1 MSESVFHKFSGG
13 YRSCKIYRYYKYI
26 FPAAAGIIALIA
38 YWLTVDPGPSYWDC
52 PEYLITA
59 LRLEIGHPPGNPGW
73 ALTHRFF
80 SCFFPDPAIATLVV
94 NLMAGIFTA
103 LSVMLLCSVIITL
116 FRFILPS
123 PRAGGPAHS
132 LRGLI
137 ALAASLCFAFSDS
150 AWYSAVEAEVYAMSL
165 FLSSL
170 TIWMALKWAF
180 AFSRAARARMV
191 IALFYIIGFSLG
203 VHQLNLLALPAIA
216 LIMAAGM
223 RKSQVKLPLR
233 LTGAFLIGCLAV
245 GVILKGFVPGSVALA
260 ESADIFFVNTLRLP
274 FWSGALTFWLLSL
287 AIAVMLAL
295 RKAPLLFWPIAAL
308 MTGFSVYILIPVRAW
323 ANPPV
328 NEGNPSSV
336 TRFADYLDR
345 RQYGGAPLFYGRT
358 PESRIMRMER
368 MMIDRQGD
376 TTYDYS
382 WNAMKVRGKDMRP
395 MLRRGHIPSRSRF
408 LTDEDKALNAA
419 LAEDTARKGYV
430 VAGFRTEPVYTPEL
444 NMLLPRIHSGS
455 PADLPAYR
463 DWTGMD
469 TSNMV
474 KVRISEAIDSLGNP
488 VPMRDSA
495 GNLTEKYAFRPT
507 YMQSLAYLGAYQIG
521 YMYLRYLMWNY
532 SGRQND
538 VPASGE
544 IDHGNFITG
553 VAPLDNLM
561 LGDQSAL
568 PEEIGAGSEGHN
580 LYWAIPFL
588 LGILGIIY
596 LFSART
602 KGVRIS
608 DIRSVAW
615 FSTALFLMTGVAIV
629 FYLNQTPGE
638 PRERDYTFL
647 MSFWT
652 FALWIAFGMMWLIQI
667 AGRRWL
673 RGIAAALMCAVPL
686 WMLAQNITD
695 HDRSRRSATL
705 DFAGNLL
712 MSLDRDAILFVDGD
726 NYIFPLWYAQ
736 EVMGIRRDVTVV
748 CYSYLGSEWYV
759 TQLMTPRH
767 EADGVPMTA
776 TEGDIALGNYN
787 LYRLPGAAT
796 DTVPAVEALRNLY
809 FDMSPTPAFSHR
821 RLLIGRDA
829 DSGVVFDLLS
839 IPGKHAGSLAG
850 LRELATVDIIAT
862 NAASRY
868 PRPIYWHQNLS
879 PDKYIGFFP
888 YTRQELYTRK
898 LNLANQQ
905 ISTDAALNVL
915 PDLKSGGIDRM
926 AYPGPDVTAQAQQQ
940 RASLIRLAQALGD
953 EGRHNLALFV
963 ARMAM
968 VSYPSRIIPFSIR
981 HHIDSAYFEA
991 RSLAGVLR
999 RSGEALGDTAAV
1011 NESCRILRA
1020 DSIRTEAYRRYRRAI
1035 PPWRRSAISPRS
1047 NNHTVGTQPND
1058 SQSPIS
1064 NGHNQ

>member
-1 MSESVFHKFSGG
+1 MSEAAYNIFS
-13 YRSCKIYRYYKYI
+13 RSYMAYQKYKSYKYI
-26 FPAAAGIIALIA
+26 FPAAAGIISLIA

-59 LRLEIGHPPGNPGW
+59 LRLEVGHPPGNPGW
-73 ALTHRFF
+73 TLTHRFF
-80 SCFFPDPAIATLVV
+80 SCLFPDPAVATRVV
-94 NLMAGIFTA
+94 NMMSGLFTA
-103 LSVMLLCSVIITL
+103 LSVMILCSVIITL
-116 FRFILPS
+116 FRFTLPS
-123 PRAGGPAHS
+123 SRAGGAGGS
-132 LRGLI
+132 LSGLV

-180 AFSRAARARMV
+180 SFSSAARGRMV
-191 IALFYIIGFSLG
+191 IALFYVIGFSLG

-216 LIMAAGM
+216 LIMASGM
-223 RKSQVKLPLR
+223 RKSGIRLPLR
-233 LTGAFLIGCLAV
+233 LAGAFLIGCLAV
-245 GVILKGFVPGSVALA
+245 GVILKCFMPGSLALA
-260 ESADIFFVNTLRLP
+260 EKADIFFVNTLRLP
-274 FWSGALTFWLLSL
+274 FWSGALTFWLVALALVILL
-287 AIAVMLAL
+287 AIRRASVF
-295 RKAPLLFWPIAAL
+295 FWSLAAL
-308 MTGFSVYILIPVRAW
+308 MAGCSVYILIPIRAW

-345 RQYGGAPLFYGRT
+345 RQYGGAPLLYGRT
-358 PESRIMRMER
+358 PESRIMRVER
-368 MMIDRQGD
+368 IRIDETGD
-376 TTYDYS
+376 TIYDYS

-408 LTDEDKALNAA
+408 LTDNDKALNAA

-469 TSNMV
+469 TSSML

-495 GNLTEKYAFRPT
+495 GNPTEKYAFRPT
-507 YMQSLAYLGAYQIG
+507 YLQSLAYLGAYQIG

-553 VAPLDNLM
+553 IPPLDNLM

-568 PEEIGAGSEGHN
+568 PEEIGSGSEGNN

-588 LGILGIIY
+588 FGILGIIY
-596 LFSART
+596 LFCARK
-602 KGVRIS
+602 KGVRLS
-608 DIRSVAW
+608 NIRSVAW
-615 FSTALFLMTGVAIV
+615 FSTVLFLMTGVAIV
-629 FYLNQTPGE
+629 VYLNQSPGE

-652 FALWIAFGMMWLIQI
+652 FALWIAFGMMSLILF
-667 AGRRWL
+667 ARRRWMK
-673 RGIAAALMCAVPL
+673 RMAAALMCAVPV
-686 WMLAQNITD
+686 WMLAQNLTD
-695 HDRSRRSATL
+695 HDRSHRSATL
-705 DFAGNLL
+705 DFAENLL

-736 EVMGIRRDVTVV
+736 EVMGIRRDVAVV
-748 CYSYLGSEWYV
+748 CYSYLGSEWYMV
-759 TQLMTPRH
+759 QLMTPRH
-767 EADGVPMTA
+767 DADGIATTA

-787 LYRLPGAAT
+787 LYRMPGSCS
-796 DTVPAVEALRNLY
+796 DTVPAVKALRDLY
-809 FDMSPTPAFSHR
+809 FDMSPSPSISHR
-821 RLLIGRDA
+821 WLRMGRGDA
-829 DSGVVFDLLS
+829 SGWVFDLLS

-850 LRELATVDIIAT
+850 LRELATIDIIAT

-868 PRPIYWHQNLS
+868 PRPIYWHQNMS

-888 YTRQELYTRK
+888 YTRQELFTRK
-898 LNLANQQ
+898 LNL
-905 ISTDAALNVL
+905 SDSRTPTDNALDVL

-968 VSYPSRIIPFSIR
+968 VTYPSRIIPFSIR

-991 RSLAGVLR
+991 RSLAATLR

-1011 NESCRILRA
+1011 NEACRILRT
-1020 DSIRTEAYRRYRRAI
+1020 DSMRTEEYRRYRRAI
-1035 PPWRRSAISPRS
+1035 PAWRRQAISPRS
-1047 NNHTVGTQPND
+1047 NNHTVSPRPND

-1064 NGHNQ
+1064 NGR